1 MRYVHVVNE
10 ANSIARGLEDARQVM
25 QSENSPIEIFKNY
38 TNGVSILTNDDG
50 DSGNLN
56 KYLSEGITV
65 LVDKNRSLNTSIS
78 SLKNSITSSASAYKR
93 REMQKIADKNKPV
106 EQYYGED

>member
-10 ANSIARGLEDARQVM
+10 ANNVAEQLDKIKYTLQ
-25 QSENSPIEIFKNY
+25 QENSPIEIFKDY
-38 TNGVSILTNDDG
+38 TNGVSVLTNDNG

-56 KYLSEGITV
+56 KYLSEGIVT
-65 LVDKNRSLNTSIS
+65 LVNKNNSLNTSIE
-78 SLKNSITSSASAYKR
+78 SLKNGVKSAANDYKR
-93 REMQKIADKNKPV
+93 RMQKIADKNKPV

>member
-10 ANSIARGLEDARQVM
+10 ANNVAKKLETIKQVL
-25 QSENSPIEIFKNY
+25 QSENSPVEIFKNS
-38 TNGVSILTNDDG
+38 TNGVNVLTNEEG

-56 KYLSEGITV
+56 KYLSEGIVT
-65 LVDKNRSLNTSIS
+65 LVNKNNSLNTSIE
-78 SLKNSITSSASAYKR
+78 SLKNGVKSAANDYKR
-93 REMQKIADKNKPV
+93 RMQKIADKNKPV